1 MSPLSSAPV
10 IEAVNIT
17 RFFREGDTI
26 VQAVRD
32 LTCSI
37 VPGEFV
43 GLVGPSGCGKSTL
56 LNIFGLAETP
66 SSGTLR
72 ITGVSVESGSE
83 QLLQS
88 LRRSALGYV
97 FQAFNLLSTL
107 TVLENVM
114 LPCLL
119 NGRSQEEAKHR
130 ALDLLSD
137 LGLAH
142 RASMYPA
149 TLSGGEMQRVAI
161 ARALAHKPAIILAD
175 EPTGN
180 LDSVSGDSVLTL
192 LEEIHKTGVAVVMAT
207 HSEAAMAR
215 CSRVLRMRDG
225 ALIGA

>member
-1 MSPLSSAPV
+1 MSPYSSSPV
-10 IEAVNIT
+10 IEAVNIC
-17 RFFREGDTI
+17 RSFCEGDST
-26 VQAVRD
+26 VLAVTD
-32 LTCSI
+32 ITCRI
-37 VPGEFV
+37 HPGEFV

-66 SSGTLR
+66 SSGSLR
-72 ITGVSVESGSE
+72 ITGVTVDNGSE
-83 QLLQS
+83 ELLQS

-119 NGRSQEEAKHR
+119 NGKEEEAAKQR
-130 ALDLLSD
+130 AVELLSN
-137 LGLAH
+137 LGLSH
-142 RASMYPA
+142 RTLMYPA

-161 ARALAHKPAIILAD
+161 ARALAHNPAIILAD

-180 LDSVSGDSVLTL
+180 LDSVAGEGVLSI
-192 LEEIHKTGVAVVMAT
+192 LEQIHRTGVAVVMAT

-225 ALIGA
+225 ALIDA